1 MFSLPVYWKQ
11 SSLSPTHLF
20 GGGGERRT
28 SFLTPFTGS
37 NVPSSLPYSFIEWEK
52 HLSFSV
58 YWKQRSI
65 STLLIY
71 WGGGG
76 DLFSPSL
83 LGTAFHLHI
92 TNIDH
97 ITRQA
102 LVGLSQIGALT
113 PICPTPQLSE
123 RLLVSTTLLLV
134 VNNEQKRCPLMLLL
148 V

>member
-20 GGGGERRT
+20 GGGGGRT

-76 DLFSPSL
+76 TFSP
-83 LGTAFHLHI
+83 
-92 TNIDH
+92 
-97 ITRQA
+97 
-102 LVGLSQIGALT
+102 LVY
-113 PICPTPQLSE
+113 SE
-123 RLLVSTTLLLV
+123 QRSIFTLLILTILPAKLRLV
-134 VNNEQKRCPLMLLL
+134 YHK
-148 V
+148 